1 MDRVINILVV
11 EPGKE
16 PRRATVADT
25 LKTLQEIVGG
35 PIEVG
40 CYLPQRVMLIC
51 NGEGKSAGLPPNRP
65 NPNDPQDHIYGAFLL
80 CGYEGE
86 HFASLSD
93 QQRETFQDYFA
104 LSNSPVQGGKEE
116 KPYRKPQVRRWERPL

>member
-1 MDRVINILVV
+1 MDRIINILVV

-25 LKTLQEIVGG
+25 LATLQEIVGG

-51 NGEGKSAGLPPNRP
+51 NGAGKNVGLSPNRP
-65 NPNDPQDHIYGAFLL
+65 NPNDPQDHIHGTFLL
-80 CGYEGE
+80 CSYEGE

-93 QQRETFQDYFA
+93 EQRETFQNYFA
-104 LSNSPVQGGKEE
+104 LPSEPVRPGEE
-116 KPYRKPQVRRWERPL
+116 VHKHPRSQIHSR